1 MLLLTSNSI
10 YDIFATSVGKRP
22 KTKFPERRKVMFSEL
37 IASSWFNPWSV
48 GALLGMFVLYP
59 LMTWRDGYHQTA
71 TYWLNPVDFSGPVEC
86 YVSLHRERI
95 PPQSAWLCLL
105 GHSIGLFHM
114 FIFGGLV
121 LGFILIWPFLAF
133 GWKG

>member
-1 MLLLTSNSI
+1 
-10 YDIFATSVGKRP
+10 
-22 KTKFPERRKVMFSEL
+22 MFSEL

-59 LMTWRDGYHQTA
+59 FMVWRRGGYRQTA
-71 TYWLNPVDFSGPVEC
+71 AYWLDPVDFSGPVAC
-86 YVSLHRERI
+86 YVSLHKERR
-95 PPQSAWLCLL
+95 PPQSTGLCLF
-105 GHSIGLFHM
+105 GHLIGLFHM

-121 LGFILIWPFLAF
+121 LGFILIGPFLAF